1 MSSDCHVHVV
11 SKENIADHAVMPLA
25 STSLS
30 PLQDGHV
37 RVRTLI
43 ISLTLNTQTYARLGD
58 VRNWWDTYPVP
69 RALPSPY
76 NDQSRYGICPAWGYG
91 EVTASKISGIN
102 TGQLIWGFWP
112 TSSLPIDL
120 KLVPADV
127 PKHWIEKSEGRQTLM
142 NLYQRYMIPDPQVRV
157 QSLDEA
163 KWKDMAWGG
172 ALTVWQAGYLLN
184 AYIFGPQ
191 PVHPL
196 GFGEWSE
203 KDADLSAAVV
213 IALSASGKTARG
225 FIHELTSHRSADQG
239 PLGLLSITSAQNSS
253 FVPKA
258 FFPTKTVSYDQATST
273 ETLDW
278 IAAQK
283 PAKIVVVDF
292 GGRGDSL
299 YTLLEALKGQ
309 STGCE
314 TVVIGVG
321 GAADALTPKD
331 VGDWAQKT
339 TSLDNRVQMNAS
351 GIRDTAMEKYG
362 AEAYFKGYD
371 DAWLDFV
378 KSPTIRDLKLVIAEG
393 VAGNDGFEGGWTKFC
408 EGKVPG
414 DVALAYRF
422 LM

>member
-1 MSSDCHVHVV
+1 MSSECHVHVV
-11 SKENIADHAVMPLA
+11 SKENIADHCVIPLPP
-25 STSLS
+25 TSLS

-37 RVRTLI
+37 RVRTVI
-43 ISLTLNTQTYARLGD
+43 ISLSLNTQTYARLGS
-58 VRNWWDTYPVP
+58 VRSWWDTYPVP
-69 RALPSPY
+69 QNLPSPY
-76 NDQSRYGICPAWGYG
+76 NDQSRYGICPSWGYG
-91 EVTASKISGIN
+91 EVIATKIPGIS
-102 TGQLIWGFWP
+102 TGELIWGFWP
-112 TSSLPIDL
+112 TSSLPVDL

-127 PKHWIEKSEGRQTLM
+127 PGHWIEKSEGRKTLM
-142 NLYQRYMIPDPQVRV
+142 NLYQRYMIQDPQARV

-163 KWKDMAWGG
+163 KWKELAWGA

-184 AYIFGPQ
+184 AYIFGRQ

-225 FIHELTSHRSADQG
+225 FIHEVTSHRSSGQG
-239 PLGLLSITSAQNSS
+239 PLGLLSITSARNSE

-258 FFPTKTVSYDQATST
+258 HFQTKTVSYEQATSN

-278 IAAQK
+278 IATQK
-283 PAKIVVVDF
+283 PAKVVVVDF

-299 YTLLEALKGQ
+299 YTLLEALKRYSNGW
-309 STGCE
+309 E
-314 TVVIGVG
+314 TVIIGVG

-339 TSLDNRVQMNAS
+339 TTLDNRVQMNTS

-362 AEAYFKGYD
+362 AEEYFKGYD
-371 DAWLDFV
+371 DAWSDFA
-378 KSPTIRDLKLVIAEG
+378 KSSSIGDLKLEIKEG
-393 VAGNDGFEGGWTKFC
+393 VAGNDGFEGGWSRFC
-408 EGKVPG
+408 EGKVPS
-414 DVALAYRF
+414 DVAMVYQF
-422 LM
+422 